1 MKYRI
6 GTVICICLALF
17 SSIANAQELI
27 PQELSLNDVIARAMQ
42 HHQQLKISQANM
54 DVSEQQI
61 KVAKLQQLPS
71 ATLSANGFYLSDA
84 TLYSTELDK
93 IREVKMPH
101 FGNTYALQAS
111 QLLSKGGMV
120 NKSIQIAELRMQL
133 AELDLKKDEQSI
145 KFLVI
150 SNYLDIYKLH
160 NQLKV
165 YEQNKKLAQ
174 IRLEN
179 LTKMSEEQ
187 MITRNELIRAELLIK
202 NIEQAILTLN
212 NNLAILSNQMSY
224 ALGLPQNILIIPT
237 EQIDNKIVDSID
249 KYIEMAH
256 LQHQALATATTNIN
270 FAKKSIG
277 ISKAEYYPTI
287 AAFAGYNMQR
297 PMTSVQPAVDLYAN
311 TWQSGISVSFNIDN
325 LYKTKQKIRL
335 GEQQGKMAEEAFVLI
350 EQNVNIS
357 VYAAYT
363 KYQEALK
370 QSEIMTEAKK
380 LATENYNIVEA
391 KYLNQLAI
399 TAEMTD
405 AANARLEAELQH
417 INSTITVLF
426 QYYNLI
432 KSTGT
437 L

>member
-1 MKYRI
+1 MKYRF
-6 GTVICICLALF
+6 GAVICICLALF
-17 SSIANAQELI
+17 SSIASAQELI
-27 PQELSLNDVIARAMQ
+27 PKELSLNEVIVRAME

-61 KVAKLQQLPS
+61 KVVKLQQLPT

-111 QLLSKGGMV
+111 QLLSKGGIV

-150 SNYLDIYKLH
+150 SNYLDIYKLY

-202 NIEQAILTLN
+202 NIEQAILTVN

-224 ALGLPQNILIIPT
+224 ALGLPQNTLIVPT
-237 EQIDNKIVDSID
+237 EQIDNRTVDSLD

-270 FAKKSIG
+270 LAKKSIG

>member
-1 MKYRI
+1 MKHRV
-6 GTVICICLALF
+6 GTVICICLAVF
-17 SSIANAQELI
+17 SSIANGQELM
-27 PQELSLNDVIARAMQ
+27 PKELSLDDVIVRAME

-54 DVSEQQI
+54 GVSEQQV
-61 KVAKLQQLPS
+61 KVAKLQQLPA

-111 QLLSKGGMV
+111 QLLSKGGIV

-133 AELDLKKDEQSI
+133 AELDLKKDEQAI

-160 NQLKV
+160 NQIKV

-174 IRLEN
+174 TRLEN

-202 NIEQAILTLN
+202 NIEQTILTLN

-224 ALGLPQNILIIPT
+224 ALGLPQNTLIIPT
-237 EQIDNKIVDSID
+237 EQVDNKTVDSLG

-270 FAKKSIG
+270 LAKKSIG

-350 EQNVNIS
+350 EQNVNIG

-363 KYQEALK
+363 KYQESLK

-405 AANARLEAELQH
+405 AANSRLEAELQH

>member
-1 MKYRI
+1 
-6 GTVICICLALF
+6 
-17 SSIANAQELI
+17 
-27 PQELSLNDVIARAMQ
+27 
-42 HHQQLKISQANM
+42 
-54 DVSEQQI
+54 
-61 KVAKLQQLPS
+61 
-71 ATLSANGFYLSDA
+71 
-84 TLYSTELDK
+84 
-93 IREVKMPH
+93 
-101 FGNTYALQAS
+101 
-111 QLLSKGGMV
+111 
-120 NKSIQIAELRMQL
+120 
-133 AELDLKKDEQSI
+133 
-145 KFLVI
+145 VI
-150 SNYLDIYKLH
+150 SNYLDIYKLQ

-165 YEQNKKLAQ
+165 YEQNKRLAQ

-179 LTKMSEEQ
+179 LTKMREEQ

-224 ALGLPQNILIIPT
+224 ALGLPQNILIVPT
-237 EQIDNKIVDSID
+237 EQIDNKIVDSLD
-249 KYIEMAH
+249 KYVEMAH
-256 LQHQALATATTNIN
+256 LQHQSLATATTNIN
-270 FAKKSIG
+270 LAKKGIG

-311 TWQSGISVSFNIDN
+311 TWQSGISLSFNIDN

-335 GEQQGKMAEEAFVLI
+335 GEQQEKIAEEAFVLI
-350 EQNVNIS
+350 EQNVNIG

-405 AANARLEAELQH
+405 ASNAKLEAELQH